1 MTDRDS
7 GTGGK
12 RRAARGG
19 KTGGKTGGKKAGVR
33 VPRAV
38 WVAGALSLVL
48 CPVGFLAG
56 RSLGRLPGS
65 VPYREIIDR
74 WCARHDYNVNP
85 DLAAAILETESSG
98 RARAVS
104 SAGALGLMQLMPRTA
119 AGMAK
124 ELGLAEPTREDL
136 FDEELNI
143 RLGVYYL
150 SKLRKRFGDE
160 REFVIA
166 AYHAGPTRVDAWRR
180 RRADLPAA
188 DVIDELASPATR
200 VYVGRVLSRWK
211 VLAKPKT
218 RGGD

>member
-1 MTDRDS
+1 MTDRGSRS
-7 GTGGK
+7 GGRK
-12 RRAARGG
+12 HPPRDG
-19 KTGGKTGGKKAGVR
+19 KTGWKESLAR

-74 WCARHDYNVNP
+74 WCAPRRYNVNP

-104 SAGALGLMQLMPRTA
+104 SAGALGLMQLMPPTA
-119 AGMAK
+119 AAMAK
-124 ELGLAEPTREDL
+124 ELGLAEPSREDL
-136 FDEELNI
+136 FDEDLNI

-150 SKLRKRFGDE
+150 SKLRKRFGEE

-166 AYHAGPTRVDAWRR
+166 AYHAGPTRVDGWRR
-180 RRADLPAA
+180 RRADLSAA

-200 VYVGRVLSRWK
+200 LYVDRVLRRWK
-211 VLAKPKT
+211 ALSGSRR
-218 RGGD
+218 RGGG